1 MPPVILATN
10 LFSLG
15 GTISAS
21 TTEAGYY
28 AASLADGLEYTHW
41 KANAGGAQS
50 VTLDLGVGNA
60 QAADALGVKKHN
72 LKTVGA
78 TVSVES
84 SDDGAV
90 WTPRL
95 AGFVPS
101 TDKALLKTFASATAR
116 YWRIGLAGC
125 TAAPQMAVA
134 VVGPRIDFPY
144 PPNSPFVPSE
154 EGIEG
159 ETNRSKLGVLLGV
172 TVRWKTFRVRATWT
186 RLLRTWLDANL
197 APFWDGHASN
207 LKPFFWGWDL
217 SAYPDKVH
225 YGAVPDGYKWRP
237 DVSRG
242 LHYETFE
249 IEIEG
254 AKE

>member
-15 GTISAS
+15 TLSAS
-21 TTEAGYY
+21 STASGYY
-28 AASLADGLEYTHW
+28 VENLSDGLEYTHW
-41 KANAGGAQS
+41 KANTGGSQS

-60 QAADALGVKKHN
+60 QAASALGIKKHN

-84 SDDGAV
+84 SDNGVD

-95 AGFVPS
+95 AGFIPS
-101 TDKALLKTFASATAR
+101 TDKAILKTFNSATAR
-116 YWRIGLAGC
+116 YWRISLAGC

-134 VVGPRIDFPY
+134 VAGPRIDFPY
-144 PPNSPFVPSE
+144 PPATPFTPSE

-159 ETNRSKLGVLLGV
+159 ETNRSKIGVLLGA
-172 TVRWKTFRVRATWT
+172 TVRWKTFRIHARWLNLT
-186 RLLRTWLDANL
+186 RTWLDAYL
-197 APFWDGHASN
+197 QPWWDGHASN
-207 LKPFFWGWDL
+207 LKPFFWAWDL
-217 SAYPDKVH
+217 GLYPEKVH
-225 YGAVPDGYKWRP
+225 YGTVPDEYKWQP
-237 DVSRG
+237 DVSM
-242 LHYETFE
+242 LTFYENFE